1 MCVSHYSDQCKGSD
15 SHWESGDSGGGR
27 DWMHLNKG
35 SVDGGS
41 SNRLLSLSQI
51 ALSAGQA

>member
-35 SVDGGS
+35 SVDGG
-41 SNRLLSLSQI
+41 
-51 ALSAGQA
+51 

>member
-15 SHWESGDSGGGR
+15 CHSESGDSGGGR

-35 SVDGGS
+35 LADDS

-51 ALSAGQA
+51 ALNAGQA